1 MRSAWGLYKD
11 KKDLCPCIGHN
22 NIWDNITRSLVQ
34 KFWKGFLPI
43 FIFPHRMVP
52 LEPEGALISS
62 KYSFRKFI
70 LRQTLWKMKP
80 LDFQQQFGTKNTV
93 SPPCQF
99 QILEGYRPK
108 TTIKFWKVI
117 ELLNKIETP
126 APDLRIWKTLISPLG
141 LSASSCKI
149 LIVLLYSEIHFSL
162 NLNHLCYAYSA

>member
-99 QILEGYRPK
+99 QILEGYQPK
-108 TTIKFWKVI
+108 TTIKFWLGYWI
-117 ELLNKIETP
+117 PEQNRYPCHDTW
-126 APDLRIWKTLISPLG
+126 IWKTLNSPLG
-141 LSASSCKI
+141 LSPSSCKI
-149 LIVLLYSEIHFSL
+149 LIVLL
-162 NLNHLCYAYSA
+162 